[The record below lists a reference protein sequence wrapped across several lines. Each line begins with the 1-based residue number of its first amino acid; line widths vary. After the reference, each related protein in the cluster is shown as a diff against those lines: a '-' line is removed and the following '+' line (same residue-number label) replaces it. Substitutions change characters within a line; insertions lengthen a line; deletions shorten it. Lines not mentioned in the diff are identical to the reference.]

1 MEVAILEGRPMIAYL
16 VLWRKIAGKEA
27 RGPSDSR
34 PNWQDGVA
42 RWTECAE
49 HSCES
54 QGQT

>member
-1 MEVAILEGRPMIAYL
+1 MEVAIFEGRPMIAYL
-16 VLWRKIAGKEA
+16 VEIAGKEA
-27 RGPSDSR
+27 RGPSESR